1 MNTTSVAALAT
12 AVVGLS
18 ACAWTFLHGPRQNRM
33 TACVLASIV
42 VCLALVFWS
51 IGRGGLAALDAALVI
66 GALGPLITIVVA
78 VRGRGLGNHVPEP
91 PPHATPPHS
100 ASTHSAPQPAGT
112 TVTGERNN
120 APGPTRRRHAR

>member
-1 MNTTSVAALAT
+1 MNTTSVAALGT

-18 ACAWTFLHGPRQNRM
+18 ACAWAFLHGPRQNRM

-51 IGRGGLAALDAALVI
+51 IGRGGLVALDAALVI

-78 VRGRGLGNHVPEP
+78 VRGRGLGRGEP
-91 PPHATPPHS
+91 QPPAYSSPQQPLPASSAATPDV
-100 ASTHSAPQPAGT
+100 ARADRR
-112 TVTGERNN
+112 RNAN
-120 APGPTRRRHAR
+120 GRGRHAR